1 MGRDREI
8 DMARDDIKRL
18 FRDLTDLKLDIDG
31 IRAKCSELFDRLTPA
46 IPQPGPNPNH
56 PFPKGR

>member
-8 DMARDDIKRL
+8 DMARDDIKVL
-18 FRDLTDLKLDIDG
+18 GRDMVSLKLKFEEIE
-31 IRAKCSELFDRLTPA
+31 AKCSELFDRLTPA
-46 IPQPGPNPNH
+46 VPQPGPNPNH